1 MMRISAVHDPALP
14 ELSDTFLR
22 TMSQLGVDC
31 IDFADGGWLPGV
43 KEQGYPDLD
52 ELLAIK
58 RRLSSWGLEVNRV
71 SLPDITAE
79 FILDRDGAERELENA
94 IAALRVFGEAKM
106 PIARQRFHGDT
117 FNHLLES
124 YQSVHRGGYIGHGD
138 RIRRLREEQ
147 ASDPDLQARRTQVWD
162 TGSQGPPAPEALED
176 YWRHFCLVY
185 DRLVP
190 LAEELDVK
198 LAMHPSDSPLPD
210 TPFGTLGYHRVID
223 AFPSRQVGYLYCC
236 GTRAEAGGLPLVLD
250 EIHNY
255 GRQGRIFM
263 VHLRAIRASL
273 ATAQAYE
280 ETALDDGDMNV
291 FEIIRALDRVGFDG
305 CINPDHMALLDA
317 DFAAGTDITDAPGR
331 LRKFLDDFRPGPQI
345 AQHGIAYA
353 VGYIKA
359 MLAALDALDGRS
371 HG

>member
-1 MMRISAVHDPALP
+1 MMRISVVHDPALP
-14 ELSDTFLR
+14 ELSDPFLR

-58 RRLSSWGLEVNRV
+58 RRLSSHGLQINRV

-79 FILDRDGAERELENA
+79 FILDRDGAERELENTTT
-94 IAALRVFGEAKM
+94 ALKVFGEARL

-124 YQSVHRGGYIGHGD
+124 YKSVHRGGYIGHGE
-138 RIRRLREEQ
+138 RLRREAEGTLT
-147 ASDPDLQARRTQVWD
+147 PDAQARRTQIWD
-162 TGSQGPPAPEALED
+162 PTSLEPPAAEALEEW
-176 YWRHFCLVY
+176 WRHFCLVY
-185 DRLVP
+185 ERLVP
-190 LAEELDVK
+190 IAEEVDVK
-198 LAMHPSDSPLPD
+198 LAMHPSDSPMPD
-210 TPFGTLGYHRVID
+210 TPFGGLGYHRVID

-236 GTRAEAGGLPLVLD
+236 GTRAEAGGLPLILD

-255 GRQGRIFM
+255 GRKGRIFM
-263 VHLRAIRASL
+263 VHLRAIRGSF
-273 ATAQAYE
+273 ATARGYE

-291 FEIIRALDRVGFDG
+291 FEIIRALDNVGFDG
-305 CINPDHMALLDA
+305 CLNPDHMALLDA
-317 DFAAGTDITDAPGR
+317 DFPPGTDLTDAPGR
-331 LRKFLDDFRPGPQI
+331 ERKFLDNFRPAPQT

-353 VGYIKA
+353 VGYLKA
-359 MLAALDALDGRS
+359 MLAALDARES
-371 HG
+371 